1 MIIFEKTRNMLKTIA
16 IITCCAFS
24 FVNFAQESSTH
35 CSKRSHKITSNL
47 KSNSLSIAQI
57 AETERYDVHFYSL
70 DLEMNNLVTDVVGT
84 AEIHAS
90 AREIL
95 DSALFELFN
104 TLTIT
109 EIRVNGS
116 PVTYSRVNSAIKVP
130 VNAILNENFIISI
143 DYGGTPPTAATNPL
157 GGSGMTNASSP
168 SWGNQVTWSLS
179 EPFSAY
185 EWWPCKQSL
194 TDKADSCS
202 IKVTVPSSCMAGSNG
217 TLENV
222 VDLGATKRYEWMHRH
237 PIDYYLISVAV
248 AQYVDYSIYANPAGS
263 AGPVLIQNFIYN
275 NPATLTNFQAD
286 IDETVDFIELF
297 ADLYGPY
304 PFDDEKYGHC
314 MAPLSGGMEH
324 QTMTTQGWFEKGLT
338 SHELGHQ
345 WWGDNVTCGSWA
357 DIWVNEGFASY
368 SEYLMLENLYPSSV
382 TSHMNDVHNNVKSQ
396 PTGSVWV
403 EDSLNEGRIFSGR
416 LTYDKGAAIIHSMRY
431 MVNNDAQF
439 FQGLKNIQTNFA
451 DGTALGLDIKSEM
464 EAVSGVDLTEF
475 FEQWYFGSGYPTY
488 SAEWNL
494 MNDIVFVQINQTT
507 SDPSVTP
514 FFTNPID
521 IRITRTGMSDT
532 IVRIPVNGSSSIVA
546 LEGIANI
553 QNITHLDYGN
563 WIINNQGTITMN
575 SALSIEENN
584 ALNEIVVYPN
594 PTEGYL
600 SINVDNLEHYTVSV
614 INSKGQTVIQK
625 DCNGNETID
634 IRNQPAGQYLINIHS
649 SDGNQTIRRIIRR

>member
-1 MIIFEKTRNMLKTIA
+1 M
-16 IITCCAFS
+16 
-24 FVNFAQESSTH
+24 NFAQESATH
-35 CSKRSHKITSNL
+35 CSKRTHKITNNL

-57 AETERYDVHFYSL
+57 AETERYDVHFYAL
-70 DLEMNNLVTDVVGT
+70 DLEMSNLVTDVSGT
-84 AEIHAS
+84 AEIHAT
-90 AREIL
+90 AREGL
-95 DSALFELFN
+95 DSAMFELFS
-104 TLTIT
+104 TLTIS
-109 EIRVNGS
+109 EIRVNDA
-116 PVTYSRVNSAIKVP
+116 PVSYNRVNSAIKVP
-130 VNAILNENFIISI
+130 VNAIMDESFKIAI
-143 DYGGTPPTAATNPL
+143 DYNGTPPTAATNPL

-202 IKVTVPSSCMAGSNG
+202 VKLTVPSNCKAGSNG
-217 TLENV
+217 TLENI
-222 VDLGATKRYEWMHRH
+222 VDLGASKRFEWMHRH
-237 PIDYYLISVAV
+237 PIDYYLISVAI
-248 AQYVDYSIYANPAGS
+248 AEYVDYSIYANPTGS
-263 AGPVLIQNFIYN
+263 TGPVLIQNYIYN
-275 NPATLTNFQAD
+275 NPATLTNFQSD

-304 PFDDEKYGHC
+304 PFQDEKYGHC

-338 SHELGHQ
+338 AHELGHQ
-345 WWGDNVTCGSWA
+345 WWGNYVTCGSWA

-368 SEYLMLENLYPSSV
+368 SEYLMLENLYPTST
-382 TSHMNDVHNNVKSQ
+382 TSHMLDVHNNVKASSS
-396 PTGSVWV
+396 GSVWV

-416 LTYDKGAAIIHSMRY
+416 FTYDKGAAIIHTMRY
-431 MVNNDAQF
+431 LINNDDQF

-451 DGTALGLDIKSEM
+451 NGTALGLDIKSEM

-494 MNDIVFVQINQTT
+494 MNDVVFVQISQTT
-507 SDPSVTP
+507 SDPTTTP

-532 IVRIPVNGSSSIVA
+532 IVRTEIVGNTTIVA

-553 QNITHLDYGN
+553 QNITHLDFGN
-563 WIINNQGTITMN
+563 WIINNQGSITMN
-575 SALSIEENN
+575 PALSIQENN
-584 ALNEIVVYPN
+584 IIESIVLYPN
-594 PTEGYL
+594 PTDGYL
-600 SINVDNLEHYTVSV
+600 TINGENLEKYSVSIIDGRGRTVFE
-614 INSKGQTVIQK
+614 KKCEGK
-625 DCNGNETID
+625 ETLD
-634 IRNQPAGQYLINIHS
+634 ISNQPPGQYLINIHS
-649 SDGNQTIRRIIRR
+649 SENQNTIRKIIRR